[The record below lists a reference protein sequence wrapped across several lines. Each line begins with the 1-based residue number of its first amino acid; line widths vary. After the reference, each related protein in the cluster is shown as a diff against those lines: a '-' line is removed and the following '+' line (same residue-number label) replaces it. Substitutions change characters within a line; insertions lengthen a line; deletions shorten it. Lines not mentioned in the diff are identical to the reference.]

1 MRLPFTKYNYCNRC
15 NQEKR
20 NCIKVDKSIFVC
32 SNCMFEKND
41 GYSFNEPWMEYNEDK
56 GLWLCSHC
64 RPPKWFQDK
73 NEYVTHHYGVH
84 Q

>member
-1 MRLPFTKYNYCNRC
+1 
-15 NQEKR
+15 
-20 NCIKVDKSIFVC
+20 
-32 SNCMFEKND
+32 MFEKND